1 MVHIGSLINTL
12 VMDYLVSEG
21 YPSAAQNFA
30 LEANIQPRADV
41 ESIQERVEIRNA
53 IYGGDIQT
61 AIEKINELNPQVGSD
76 NGHTSTQAGSR
87 PHILFAMIRLRFMHH
102 SYTPRVLMRNNTTSV
117 LSMSTTS
124 ISALTVSL
132 SDLLRLTGLSRSLIE
147 TLHFTLLFSDYN

>member
-1 MVHIGSLINTL
+1 MECINSLINTL

-61 AIEKINELNPQVGSD
+61 AIEKINELNPQVCRDHSHYQ
-76 NGHTSTQAGSR
+76 NPR
-87 PHILFAMIRLRFMHH
+87 PA
-102 SYTPRVLMRNNTTSV
+102 SYP
-117 LSMSTTS
+117 
-124 ISALTVSL
+124 
-132 SDLLRLTGLSRSLIE
+132 
-147 TLHFTLLFSDYN
+147 FSFCYD